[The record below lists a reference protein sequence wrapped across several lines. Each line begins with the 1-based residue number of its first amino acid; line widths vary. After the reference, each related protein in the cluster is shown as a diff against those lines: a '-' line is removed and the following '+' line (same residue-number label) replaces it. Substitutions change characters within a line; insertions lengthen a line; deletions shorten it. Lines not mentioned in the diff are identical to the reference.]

1 MGQLR
6 VLQHGALDLINRL
19 QHAAMACSGVNN
31 VLANSN
37 SYSKVAKLVKVVVL
51 ALGSG
56 HCQEP

>member
-19 QHAAMACSGVNN
+19 QHAAMGCSGVNN
-31 VLANSN
+31 VLAN
-37 SYSKVAKLVKVVVL
+37 SYSKVAKLVKVVVM